1 VCGCVCGSIYG
12 FGWVPNPMPDQM
24 STLIHDFIR
33 PQNKWRVKVFWY
45 DDTVEYRYF
54 VNRDSA
60 LDYLRDLQME
70 FRHRRNYD
78 MVEIRMSEK
87 NSDGVWNEPDYYV
100 IHVSIVNCVRI
111 KRFLTIGSITMM
123 TTTYADNA
131 GTHTTTCTRW

>member
-1 VCGCVCGSIYG
+1 VCGGDGVCVGVCVGLSTGLVGSL
-12 FGWVPNPMPDQM
+12 
-24 STLIHDFIR
+24 TLCLTKCLHLL
-33 PQNKWRVKVFWY
+33 
-45 DDTVEYRYF
+45 
-54 VNRDSA
+54 NRDSA
-60 LDYLRDLQME
+60 VDDVRAVQME